1 MAPRPEGKAERASLE
16 NKTVDAA
23 FDRLAK
29 HRALHTL
36 VRGALSV
43 ATLRRLL
50 KDAMPRKHAKEMPDE
65 TWSSLA
71 VGICLENA
79 DFGDQLAA
87 ALHERLAWD
96 REPVDM
102 DAWWEVVRERPLEA
116 LWMAA
121 LSSSKELRKEFGH
134 IASHCLDNYR
144 SSPAAAPPSWE
155 YVEGLLD
162 VMAATNQDL
171 RDSERSAENALRKY
185 DVERERL
192 DELRDEL
199 KRQRRELSE
208 LRAEVADQRRGSS
221 QTPASL
227 SVPASDEARRI
238 EDLERR
244 LRKSEKEREHL
255 HREIERLR
263 DEAGDAPDTD
273 EPEPATLERPRG
285 GASEVPEAEEAS
297 TIAADPNPRRRVIR
311 QMLKKLLKKGKVG
324 ASHTHEDN
332 VYRGVA
338 DHEKGI
344 AKDAIELLYR
354 EGYFM
359 PKPTAT
365 DPHVSIAAERVAE
378 VKLIIAGELHEPR
391 LVRFVE
397 AE

>member
-1 MAPRPEGKAERASLE
+1 MVARAGGKADRVALE
-16 NKTVDAA
+16 NKSVDAA

-36 VRGALSV
+36 VRGALPV
-43 ATLRRLL
+43 AALRRLL
-50 KDAMPRKHAKEMPDE
+50 KDAMPRKHAREMPDE

-71 VGICLENA
+71 VGLCLESA
-79 DFGDQLAA
+79 DFGDLLAA
-87 ALHERLAWD
+87 ALHERVGWD
-96 REPVDM
+96 REPTGI

-121 LSSSKELRKEFGH
+121 LSPSKDVRKEFAH
-134 IASHCLDNYR
+134 IASHCVENYR
-144 SSPAAAPPSWE
+144 SSPASAPPSWE

-162 VMAATNQDL
+162 VMGATHQDL
-171 RDSERSAENALRKY
+171 RDSERGEEDALRKY
-185 DVERERL
+185 EVERERL
-192 DELRDEL
+192 EDLREEL
-199 KRQRRELSE
+199 KRQRRELAE
-208 LRAEVADQRRGSS
+208 LRAEVADHRRGSS
-221 QTPASL
+221 QALAPV
-227 SVPASDEARRI
+227 SVSASDEARRAQ
-238 EDLERR
+238 DLERR

-263 DEAGDAPDTD
+263 DERDGAKDAE
-273 EPEPATLERPRG
+273 EPTLLERPRG
-285 GASEVPEAEEAS
+285 GAGEAAETEQAS
-297 TIAADPNPRRRVIR
+297 TIAADSNPRRRVIR

-344 AKDAIELLYR
+344 AKDAIDLLYR

-359 PKPTAT
+359 PKRTAT

-378 VKLIIAGELHEPR
+378 VKAIIAGELGDPR
-391 LVRFVE
+391 LARFVE
-397 AE
+397 SD

>member
-1 MAPRPEGKAERASLE
+1 MVARAGGKADRVALE
-16 NKTVDAA
+16 NKSVDAA

-36 VRGALSV
+36 VRGALPV
-43 ATLRRLL
+43 ATLKRLL
-50 KDAMPRKHAKEMPDE
+50 KDAMPRKHAREMPDE

-71 VGICLENA
+71 VGLCLESA
-79 DFGDQLAA
+79 DFGDLLAA
-87 ALHERLAWD
+87 ALHERVGWD
-96 REPVDM
+96 REPTGM

-121 LSSSKELRKEFGH
+121 LSSSKDVRKEFAH
-134 IASHCLDNYR
+134 IASHCVENYR
-144 SSPAAAPPSWE
+144 SSPASAPPSWE

-171 RDSERSAENALRKY
+171 RDSERGEEDALRRY
-185 DVERERL
+185 EVERERL
-192 DELRDEL
+192 EDLREEL
-199 KRQRRELSE
+199 KRQRRELAE
-208 LRAEVADQRRGSS
+208 LRTEVADHRRGSS
-221 QTPASL
+221 QAPAPAS
-227 SVPASDEARRI
+227 VAASDQARRT

-263 DEAGDAPDTD
+263 DEPDGASDAD
-273 EPEPATLERPRG
+273 EPAMLERPRG
-285 GASEVPEAEEAS
+285 GASEAAETEEAS

-344 AKDAIELLYR
+344 AKDAIDLLYR

-365 DPHVSIAAERVAE
+365 DPHLSIAAERVAE
-378 VKLIIAGELHEPR
+378 VKAIIAGELGDPR
-391 LVRFVE
+391 LARFVE
-397 AE
+397 SD

>member
-1 MAPRPEGKAERASLE
+1 MAPRAEAKAERASLE

-36 VRGALSV
+36 VRGALPV
-43 ATLRRLL
+43 ATLKRLL

-79 DFGDQLAA
+79 DFGDLLAA
-87 ALHERLAWD
+87 ALHERLGWD

-134 IASHCLDNYR
+134 IASHCIENYR
-144 SSPAAAPPSWE
+144 SSPASAPPSWE

-171 RDSERSAENALRKY
+171 RDSERSEEDASRKY
-185 DVERERL
+185 EVERERL
-192 DELRDEL
+192 EELREEL

-208 LRAEVADQRRGSS
+208 LRAEVADHRRGSN
-221 QTPASL
+221 QAPASVR
-227 SVPASDEARRI
+227 VPASDEAHRA

-263 DEAGDAPDTD
+263 EEPGGAPEAD
-273 EPEPATLERPRG
+273 EPASLERPRG
-285 GASEVPEAEEAS
+285 TASEAAEAEESS
-297 TIAADPNPRRRVIR
+297 TIAADPNPRRRVLR

-378 VKLIIAGELHEPR
+378 VKLIIAGELREAR